1 MTKITDPGLSGV
13 GEKNFLWAKA
23 HMGALTTLA
32 EKYSK
37 ARPLKGVKLG
47 VCLHVTKETSVL
59 IDLLLKAGAEVELA
73 GSNPLSTQDDIAAYL
88 STRTDVWAWRG
99 QTSKEYDWAIG
110 EVLRTR
116 PDQLV
121 DDGAD
126 LHVAALSSR
135 SGSIVGGSEETTTG
149 VVRLKALESEGRL
162 RFPVIAV
169 NNAQTKFLFDNRY
182 GTGQSCFDGIMRA
195 TALLLAGM
203 RVVVVGYGWVGKGVA
218 MRAKGLGSSVTVVE
232 VDPIKAVE
240 AHLDGF
246 GVSNIMSAAPKGQL
260 FITATGQKNAIP
272 YEAIERMSD
281 GAILANV
288 GHFDVE
294 IDAKT
299 LLQKAK
305 SVKEVRTNVDEVTLR
320 NGKKVY
326 LIGKGRL
333 ANLVAA
339 EGHPPEVM
347 QMSFANQFMAAIELH
362 KNHEKMKPK
371 VYGVSVET
379 ENEVARAALKSMGIT
394 IGTLTEEQKEYAK
407 SWKL

>member
-1 MTKITDPGLSGV
+1 MTKIADPGLRGV
-13 GEKNFLWAKA
+13 GERNFLWAKA

-37 ARPLKGVKLG
+37 DRPLEGVKLG

-59 IDLLLKAGAEVELA
+59 IDVLLNAGAEVKLA
-73 GSNPLSTQDDIAAYL
+73 GANPLSTQDDIAAYL

-99 QTSKEYDWAIG
+99 QTSKDYGWAI
-110 EVLRTR
+110 EQVLETG
-116 PDQLV
+116 PDQLI

-126 LHVAALSSR
+126 LHVAAHKSHSKN
-135 SGSIVGGSEETTTG
+135 VMGGSEETTTG
-149 VVRLKALESEGRL
+149 VVRLKALESEGKL
-162 RFPVIAV
+162 RYPVIAV

-182 GTGQSCFDGIMRA
+182 GTGQSSLDGIMRA

-218 MRAKGLGSSVTVVE
+218 MRARGMGSNVTVVE
-232 VDPIKAVE
+232 VDPIKAIE

-246 GVSNIMSAAPKGQL
+246 GVSSISDAAPFGQL
-260 FITATGQKNAIP
+260 FITTTGQKNVIS
-272 YEAIERMSD
+272 YEAVENMSD
-281 GAILANV
+281 GTILANA

-294 IDAKT
+294 IDVKT
-299 LLQKAK
+299 LLSKAK
-305 SVKEVRTNVDEVTLR
+305 SVKEVRTNVDEVVLR
-320 NGKKVY
+320 TGKKVY
-326 LIGKGRL
+326 LIGKGRI

-347 QMSFANQFMAAIELH
+347 QMSFANQFMAAMNLH
-362 KNHEKMKPK
+362 KNHGKMEAK
-371 VYGVSVET
+371 VYGVSIET

-394 IGTLTEEQKEYAK
+394 IGTQTEEQRDYAR
-407 SWKL
+407 SWEF

>member
-1 MTKITDPGLSGV
+1 MTKIADPGLRDA
-13 GEKNFLWAKA
+13 GERNFLWAKA

-32 EKYSK
+32 EKYLED
-37 ARPLKGVKLG
+37 RPLEGVKLG

-59 IDLLLKAGAEVELA
+59 IDVLLNAGAEVKLA
-73 GSNPLSTQDDIAAYL
+73 GANPLSTQDDIAAYL

-99 QTSKEYDWAIG
+99 QTPREYGWAI
-110 EVLRTR
+110 EQVLKTG
-116 PDQLV
+116 PDQLI

-126 LHVAALSSR
+126 LHVAAHKSHSK
-135 SGSIVGGSEETTTG
+135 SVVGGSEETTTG

-162 RFPVIAV
+162 RYPVIAV

-182 GTGQSCFDGIMRA
+182 GTGQSSLDGIMRA

-218 MRAKGLGSSVTVVE
+218 MRAKGMGSNVTVVE
-232 VDPIKAVE
+232 VDPIKAIE

-246 GVSNIMSAAPKGQL
+246 DVSSISGAAPIGQL
-260 FITATGQKNAIP
+260 FITTTGQKNVIP
-272 YEAIERMSD
+272 YEAVEKMSD
-281 GAILANV
+281 GAILANA

-294 IDAKT
+294 IDVKT
-299 LLQKAK
+299 LLRKAK
-305 SVKEVRTNVDEVTLR
+305 SVKEVRTNVDEVVLR

-326 LIGKGRL
+326 LIGKGRI

-347 QMSFANQFMAAIELH
+347 QMSFANQFMAVMNLH
-362 KNHEKMKPK
+362 KNHGKMEAKI
-371 VYGVSVET
+371 YGVSIET
-379 ENEVARAALKSMGIT
+379 ENDVARAALKSMGVT

-407 SWKL
+407 SWEL